1 MNHYGG
7 IHVNTAFPEGA
18 THQHLFVLLHSIHC
32 VYIVYS
38 IHYKSNISHMQK
50 YSEDTAIVGCIRNV
64 QVEEYRNLVSAFCNW
79 IKENCRIMNK
89 IKT

>member
-1 MNHYGG
+1 MN
-7 IHVNTAFPEGA
+7 
-18 THQHLFVLLHSIHC
+18 
-32 VYIVYS
+32 
-38 IHYKSNISHMQK
+38 YKSNISHMQK

-79 IKENCRIMNK
+79 IKENCRIMNT